1 MFGRTKNDT
10 ASVVRFLAEQVR
22 RDISFGVLA
31 PDTKLKIEELRQRY
45 GGSAHSFREALTL
58 LAADGI
64 VEANAQR
71 GFRVASATQA
81 DLEDIARLRAEIE
94 CLGLRWSMKH
104 GDVAWEGVLV
114 AANHTLARAE
124 QNLSSDPDPMRW
136 NGTRQGARFT
146 PRWSRRAGHHDPSMQ
161 ARLYDQSR
169 RFRLAEPGRRPDR
182 PRASR
187 ASHNA
192 IVAAALEGNCDSAV
206 AALQRDIL
214 ELAAKVGD
222 GRKNWP
228 ARGRP
233 RTQSHITM
241 GGTT

>member
-104 GDVAWEGVLV
+104 GDVAWESVLV

-124 QNLSSDPDPMRW
+124 QNLSSDPESYALEWDEAGRAFHAALVSAC
-136 NGTRQGARFT
+136 RS
-146 PRWSRRAGHHDPSMQ
+146 PRLIDMQ

-169 RFRLAEPGRRPDR
+169 RFRLAELKEGRIDLG
-182 PRASR
+182 ASR
-187 ASHNA
+187 ASHDA

-214 ELAAKVGD
+214 GALAAKGD
-222 GRKNWP
+222 GSQEL
-228 ARGRP
+228 AG
-233 RTQSHITM
+233 
-241 GGTT
+241 